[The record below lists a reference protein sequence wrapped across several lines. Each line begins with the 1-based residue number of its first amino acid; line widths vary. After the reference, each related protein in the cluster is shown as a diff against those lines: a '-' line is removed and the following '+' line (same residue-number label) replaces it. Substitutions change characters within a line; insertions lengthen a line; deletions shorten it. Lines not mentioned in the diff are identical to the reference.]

1 MSRRA
6 IKAINWSAIAERVPE
21 QQKGFFIAF
30 KAKSDQYL
38 RRMMA
43 NPETSPQLN
52 WEYYKKNV
60 TTPGL
65 VEKFQKEY
73 EALKVPF
80 PADKYT
86 SLIDGE
92 EKIML
97 QEVEKFRQQC
107 EKDIERFT
115 ANINKLKAIMP
126 YGDMTIEEFLE
137 YHPECACGT
146 VYNPSI
152 WPHTPEMK
160 ENENADPNED
170 DDDDH

>member
-21 QQKGFFIAF
+21 EQKGLFVAF

-43 NPETSPQLN
+43 NPETSPKLN
-52 WEYYKKNV
+52 WEYYRKNV

-73 EALKVPF
+73 EALQVPF

-92 EKIML
+92 EKKIL
-97 QEVEKFRQQC
+97 QEIEEFRQKCEQDIEKFS
-107 EKDIERFT
+107 ET
-115 ANINKLKAIMP
+115 VAKLKAIMP
-126 YGDMTIEEFLE
+126 YNDMTIEEFLE
-137 YHPECACGT
+137 YHPECAAGT

-152 WPHTPEMK
+152 WPHTPLMK
-160 ENENADPNED
+160 ECENLSPED
-170 DDDDH
+170 DDDDDH